1 MSYSYRKRYCPE
13 VLIALLL
20 YFRFEGRMG
29 EEDKFCLKWNDFQD
43 NIARAHR
50 DLRTD
55 RFACDDQHF
64 LKTVVISG
72 ISMMFLSSV
81 EVKLSRH
88 IV

>member
-20 YFRFEGRMG
+20 YFRFEGRMV

-55 RFACDDQHF
+55 RFASDDQNF
-64 LKTVVISG
+64 LMTVVVSG
-72 ISMMFLSSV
+72 ISMMFPSSV

-88 IV
+88 IM

>member
-20 YFRFEGRMG
+20 YFRFEGRMV

-55 RFACDDQHF
+55 RFASDDQNF
-64 LKTVVISG
+64 LMTVVVSG
-72 ISMMFLSSV
+72 ISMMFPSSV

>member
-1 MSYSYRKRYCPE
+1 MSGIVGCSSVLHAFDALVGVQE
-13 VLIALLL
+13 V
-20 YFRFEGRMG
+20 
-29 EEDKFCLKWNDFQD
+29 
-43 NIARAHR
+43 ARAHR

-55 RFACDDQHF
+55 RFACDDQYF

>member
-20 YFRFEGRMG
+20 YFRFEGRMV

-55 RFACDDQHF
+55 RFASDDQNF
-64 LKTVVISG
+64 LMTVVVSG
-72 ISMMFLSSV
+72 ISMMFPSSV
-81 EVKLSRH
+81 EVKLSRR